1 MHFPGC
7 QKNVHQKAWNI
18 DLFLQCGNSSKV
30 SPNSFLMAGKWAT
43 SEGWKGRSASETCE
57 KSKHSQFLST
67 IFNRKKVSETR
78 YLAKR
83 DIDEIKGHEKHMAM
97 VNNLY
102 EGGRTLQ
109 RWKEC
114 SFLSALGN
122 IRLFFFDRE
131 RVAQNTKM
139 YITTLTSRIS
149 VTIK

>member
-1 MHFPGC
+1 MLAIPWVPEKCPSKSLEYWFVFAMRKLVKGLT
-7 QKNVHQKAWNI
+7 KFLLDGWEVGYIWRMERSIRLWN
-18 DLFLQCGNSSKV
+18 LLESQSTV
-30 SPNSFLMAGKWAT
+30 SFWAQF
-43 SEGWKGRSASETCE
+43 SIE
-57 KSKHSQFLST
+57 KKYRRQD
-67 IFNRKKVSETR
+67 IWP
-78 YLAKR
+78 KR

-122 IRLFFFDRE
+122 IGLFFFGE

-139 YITTLTSRIS
+139 Y
-149 VTIK
+149 VTRSLS